1 MPPPA
6 TAADREVSKDPAELV
21 LLRPWQDPFTPRR
34 LLRDTVVSIGAHVLL
49 ISFVLWL
56 PEVERLPQQR
66 VITPDLHR
74 AVPLFLPKY
83 YEPTQ
88 RAPNQGKVTRE
99 LDIHSMQEAPQ
110 PQAPRFRPPAPAP
123 GPVSQA
129 PAPVPAPVIEPPKI
143 EVAQAPPPPTATAPP
158 QPPPPQTPPPAE
170 KPKLAFE
177 NVTSAPVQV
186 NPNPNPKVPLPSTP
200 LQDALRNARPGAG
213 GTIVGDLGD
222 SSTTISGSS
231 QNASAGRIGSNL
243 QLLSDAK
250 GVDFKPYL
258 IQVLTAVRRNW
269 LAIIPES
276 ARLGRRGRVLIQFA
290 IDRKGGVPKLVIAEG
305 TGTDSLDRA
314 AVAAISAS
322 YPFPPLPADYTG
334 DQIRLQLAF
343 AYNLPSR

>member
-74 AVPLFLPKY
+74 AVHLFLPKF

-123 GPVSQA
+123 GPVAQA
-129 PAPVPAPVIEPPKI
+129 PAPRRTGAGDR
-143 EVAQAPPPPTATAPP
+143 A
-158 QPPPPQTPPPAE
+158 AE
-170 KPKLAFE
+170 
-177 NVTSAPVQV
+177 
-186 NPNPNPKVPLPSTP
+186 
-200 LQDALRNARPGAG
+200 DRGRPGAPA
-213 GTIVGDLGD
+213 THRYRPAAA
-222 SSTTISGSS
+222 SS
-231 QNASAGRIGSNL
+231 AP
-243 QLLSDAK
+243 DA
-250 GVDFKPYL
+250 
-258 IQVLTAVRRNW
+258 AAARRNPSW
-269 LAIIPES
+269 RLKTSRPLRCTGQSES
-276 ARLGRRGRVLIQFA
+276 
-290 IDRKGGVPKLVIAEG
+290 
-305 TGTDSLDRA
+305 
-314 AVAAISAS
+314 
-322 YPFPPLPADYTG
+322 
-334 DQIRLQLAF
+334 
-343 AYNLPSR
+343 

>member
-6 TAADREVSKDPAELV
+6 DAADPGDLDFLREWREPV
-21 LLRPWQDPFTPRR
+21 TPRR
-34 LLRDTVVSIGAHVLL
+34 LLRDSAGSIAVHILL
-49 ISFVLWL
+49 IAFILSL
-56 PEVERLPQQR
+56 PEVDRPRQTEI
-66 VITPDLHR
+66 VITDVR
-74 AVPLFLPKY
+74 KAVHLVAPKF

-88 RAPNQGKVTRE
+88 RAPNQGKVSRE
-99 LDIHSMQEAPQ
+99 LDVNSMQQTPQ
-110 PQAPRFRPPAPAP
+110 RQAPRFRAPAPAP
-123 GPVSQA
+123 GPVAA
-129 PAPVPAPVIEPPKI
+129 PPVPTPVPAPVIQPPKI

-158 QPPPPQTPPPAE
+158 QPPPPQPPAPA

-177 NVTSAPVQV
+177 DVASTPVQTV
-186 NPNPNPKVPLPSTP
+186 SKPNPNSKVPPVSTSMA
-200 LQDALRNARPGAG
+200 DTIRNVRPGAG
-213 GTIVGDLGD
+213 GTIVGDVGD
-222 SSTTISGSS
+222 SRTTVPSI
-231 QNASAGRIGSNL
+231 NDAASAGKIGSNL
-243 QLLSDAK
+243 QLLSDAR

-290 IDRKGGVPKLVIAEG
+290 IDRNGAVPKLVIAEG

-322 YPFPPLPADYTG
+322 YPFPPLPVEYKG

-343 AYNLPSR
+343 AYNMPPR